1 MSSGGGSGSG
11 SKLVATLST
20 AVQAARQS
28 TLQNSITWEQELDF
42 ELLLSQLP
50 RAARLVVSLLARAEQ
65 GEQGRDRF
73 TELGWAALQLFSHDR
88 YLAQV
93 AGISGNIV
101 DVQVLCTRDHSCY
114 RCGR

>member
-1 MSSGGGSGSG
+1 MYKLVAMVYSGSGSG

-93 AGISGNIV
+93 AGSF
-101 DVQVLCTRDHSCY
+101 LKHSRCTGLVC
-114 RCGR
+114 